1 MQFADLDLTKNYS
14 YADYCQWKFQERL
27 ELIKGKIFKMSPAPS
42 SIHQSISR
50 EISGELWLL
59 GNNLLS
65 CTIKQIAVFLAN
77 LIALNVLNTSARGK
91 ASMSL
96 K

>member
-1 MQFADLDLTKNYS
+1 MHYAEFDINRSYS
-14 YADYCQWKFQERL
+14 YEDYCKWSFPERV
-27 ELIKGKIFKMSPAPS
+27 ELINGKVYKIWPAPS

-77 LIALNVLNTSARGK
+77 LIALNGLNTSARGK
-91 ASMSL
+91 APMSL